1 MRTIVCFGDSNTHG
15 YDSRTGG
22 RFDRET
28 RWPGH
33 LAKLLGEGYSVIE
46 EGLSGRTTVFE
57 DPLYEGLSGISC
69 IHPILMSHEPVDLFI
84 LMLGTNDVKSRFCA
98 TAENIARGIERLLRK
113 VQSCKEAF
121 CGGEAEILV
130 IAPPPIDKRY
140 EKSAVA
146 GEMGELCAEKSRE
159 LAPLFERTAKLCGAD
174 FLDAGTIPGVEMYP
188 YDYMHLSPDAHR
200 ALAGELAKRILTRY
214 NDSGVRPLS

>member
-28 RWPGH
+28 HWPGH

-46 EGLSGRTTVFE
+46 EGLSGRTTV
-57 DPLYEGLSGISC
+57 
-69 IHPILMSHEPVDLFI
+69 
-84 LMLGTNDVKSRFCA
+84 
-98 TAENIARGIERLLRK
+98 
-113 VQSCKEAF
+113 
-121 CGGEAEILV
+121 
-130 IAPPPIDKRY
+130 
-140 EKSAVA
+140 
-146 GEMGELCAEKSRE
+146 
-159 LAPLFERTAKLCGAD
+159 
-174 FLDAGTIPGVEMYP
+174 IPGVEMYP

-214 NDSGVRPLS
+214 NGSGARPLS

>member
-98 TAENIARGIERLLRK
+98 TAENIARGLERLLRK
-113 VQSCKEAF
+113 LQSCKEAF

-130 IAPPPIDKRY
+130 IAPP
-140 EKSAVA
+140 
-146 GEMGELCAEKSRE
+146 
-159 LAPLFERTAKLCGAD
+159 

>member
-33 LAKLLGEGYSVIE
+33 LAKLL
-46 EGLSGRTTVFE
+46 
-57 DPLYEGLSGISC
+57 
-69 IHPILMSHEPVDLFI
+69 
-84 LMLGTNDVKSRFCA
+84 
-98 TAENIARGIERLLRK
+98 
-113 VQSCKEAF
+113 
-121 CGGEAEILV
+121 
-130 IAPPPIDKRY
+130 
-140 EKSAVA
+140 
-146 GEMGELCAEKSRE
+146 
-159 LAPLFERTAKLCGAD
+159 GAD

-214 NDSGVRPLS
+214 NDSGTRPFS